1 MMKKQSA
8 KFAWMMLTSLAIVIA
23 ATFVLC
29 LADLGSVLSAIVMA
43 IDAAVAV
50 VFSACPTM
58 AERAEVRTKS
68 NPKPCG
74 EKASGQMAATVR

>member
-68 NPKPCG
+68 K
-74 EKASGQMAATVR
+74 TVRRKGIGTDGSNS